1 MNINLNV
8 LNTNDS
14 KKEKN
19 KYKKTSK
26 ISNYEIIK
34 TIGEGTFS
42 KVKLGIHIPT
52 GEKVAIKILE
62 KSKIEDNEDLQ
73 CINRE
78 ISFLK
83 NLSHPNII
91 SIYETIETKDSFY
104 IIMEYAENDLF
115 SYIVQKNYLNENL
128 AKNFYLQ
135 IILSIEYIHKKK
147 ISHRDIKPE
156 NILLTE
162 NNTQLKIIDF
172 GLANNYSNNNL
183 LSTSCGSPCYAAPE
197 MVLGKKYNGIEIDIW
212 SSGIVLYAMLCGYL
226 PFEDDTDEN
235 IYRNV
240 VLGKFDIPERLS
252 IESKDLIT
260 KILEVNPKK
269 RIKLNDIKQHK
280 FLKGVYND
288 IQFIYHKDFFKV
300 QDFEKNYHDVFY
312 GIVNQMVDMG
322 IDSKEGII
330 YNINN
335 NVFNN
340 VTTTFKLLSK
350 KAFRNID
357 LFIKGNSKE
366 KNNDKNKD
374 DDCLSSFSLNNK
386 INKID
391 NINNNI
397 NNNNNNINNNI
408 NNNNINDINKNK
420 NNNNNINNNSN
431 HSDGH
436 HNNIIIINNI
446 NNINNTKF
454 NKTEKM
460 NITPI
465 KNFINN
471 NDKTIKGNS
480 IQKKAQNKK
489 YKINSY
495 GFQKKI
501 KINHK
506 NKKKI
511 NFVNSQHLKKIK
523 GTFINNYKL
532 LMKNVQKVFSNRGR
546 NEHHSYSLDRN
557 SNFNKTYGNTIKN
570 KINNILSSSNL
581 KMNSIRLSVEPINR
595 KNIFN
600 KDKQNS
606 TNKSAKSRR
615 KKQLSIITSGNTFI
629 DSYENVILNTD
640 NNNTNYINNY
650 HKEKIHKRAIS
661 GFSSPNTYSTLNTY
675 NYTNYNESIKNTNI
689 STLNNITIN
698 NKKNY
703 TNNKVKKHNKT
714 INVNNLNLINN
725 KDNIQNN
732 KQKKLVYMRNN
743 KNLRDIMN
751 NNKFLL
757 KTFIEPSIT
766 KKKSPINFKDKN
778 NNNILN
784 SNIQNTTPSNKNYN
798 LINFKE
804 KTKQINLNIQ
814 KFTNFTINELQK
826 KGKNVQNFNMTNN
839 LRNKLVISKKDF
851 ACFTTKLNLNEI
863 IYKLGIISEKTKFVL
878 KKQDK
883 NIFNFYNENNEY
895 VTIEISKIGEK
906 SVINLFHITV
916 NENFTKEVIKNIIAE
931 IDF

>member
-14 KKEKN
+14 KNQN

-91 SIYETIETKDSFY
+91 SIYEIIETKESFY

-115 SYIVQKNYLNENL
+115 SFIVQKNFLNETL

-172 GLANNYSNNNL
+172 GLANNYLNNNL

-197 MVLGKKYNGIEIDIW
+197 MVMGKKYNGIEIDIW

-226 PFEDDTDEN
+226 PFEDDCDEN

-252 IESKDLIT
+252 FESKDLIK

-269 RIKLNDIKQHK
+269 RIKLKDIKDHK
-280 FLKGVYND
+280 FLKGVYNN
-288 IQFIYHKDFFKV
+288 IQYIYHKDFFKV
-300 QDFEKNYHDVFY
+300 EDFEKNYKDVFY
-312 GIVNQMVDMG
+312 AIVDKMVDMG
-322 IDSKEGII
+322 IESREEII
-330 YNINN
+330 FNIKNN
-335 NVFNN
+335 LFNN
-340 VTTTFKLLSK
+340 ITATFKLFSK
-350 KAFRNID
+350 KALRNID
-357 LFIKGNSKE
+357 SFIKGNSKG
-366 KNNDKNKD
+366 KNNEKIIEEDY
-374 DDCLSSFSLNNK
+374 LSSYSLNNK
-386 INKID
+386 NNK
-391 NINNNI
+391 NENNNIKNNYKI
-397 NNNNNNINNNI
+397 NNNNNIINNKNNNSI
-408 NNNNINDINKNK
+408 NNNN
-420 NNNNNINNNSN
+420 
-431 HSDGH
+431 H

-446 NNINNTKF
+446 NNINNSKYS
-454 NKTEKM
+454 KIEKM

-465 KNFINN
+465 KTFIT
-471 NDKTIKGNS
+471 NDKIIKGNS
-480 IQKKAQNKK
+480 IQKKGIDKK

-501 KINHK
+501 NINHK

-511 NFVNSQHLKKIK
+511 NFVNSQNLKKIK
-523 GTFINNYKL
+523 GTLINNYKH
-532 LMKNVQKVFSNRGR
+532 LMKNVQKIFSNRGR
-546 NEHHSYSLDRN
+546 NEQHHSFSLDKN

-581 KMNSIRLSVEPINR
+581 KINSIRLSVEPPINR
-595 KNIFN
+595 KNLFS
-600 KDKQNS
+600 KEKQNS

-629 DSYENVILNTD
+629 DSYDNVIINTD
-640 NNNTNYINNY
+640 NNNTNNFNNCY
-650 HKEKIHKRAIS
+650 KEKIHKRAIS
-661 GFSSPNTYSTLNTY
+661 GFPSPNTYSTLNTY
-675 NYTNYNESIKNTNI
+675 SNNNYNDSIKNTNI
-689 STLNNITIN
+689 STWNNITIN
-698 NKKNY
+698 NKKNIS
-703 TNNKVKKHNKT
+703 NNKVKKHSKT
-714 INVNNLNLINN
+714 INVNNLNIINN
-725 KDNIQNN
+725 KDNIQN
-732 KQKKLVYMRNN
+732 KQKKLAYMRNN

-766 KKKSPINFKDKN
+766 KKRSPINYKDKSN
-778 NNNILN
+778 NKNILN
-784 SNIQNTTPSNKNYN
+784 PNIQNTTPSNKNYN

-814 KFTNFTINELQK
+814 KFPNFTINELQK

-839 LRNKLVISKKDF
+839 LRNKLVNSKKDF

-863 IYKLGIISEKTKFVL
+863 ISKLGTISTKTGFIL

-883 NIFNFYNENNEY
+883 NIYNFYNENNEY
-895 VTIEISKIGEK
+895 VTIEISKIGDK
-906 SVINLFHITV
+906 SMINLYHITG
-916 NENFTKEVIKNIIAE
+916 NEDFTKEVIKNLIAE
-931 IDF
+931 IGF

>member
-8 LNTNDS
+8 LNPKDS
-14 KKEKN
+14 KNQNQN
-19 KYKKTSK
+19 KYKKASK

-91 SIYETIETKDSFY
+91 SIYEIIETNESFY

-115 SYIVQKNYLNENL
+115 SYIVQKNFLNETI

-135 IILSIEYIHKKK
+135 ILLSIEYIHKKK

-172 GLANNYSNNNL
+172 GLANNYLNNNL

-197 MVLGKKYNGIEIDIW
+197 MVMGKKYNGIEIDIW

-226 PFEDDTDEN
+226 PFEDDCDEN

-252 IESKDLIT
+252 FESKDLIK

-269 RIKLNDIKQHK
+269 RIKLKDIKEHK
-280 FLKGVYND
+280 FLKGVYNN
-288 IQFIYHKDFFKV
+288 IQYIYHNDFFKV
-300 QDFEKNYHDVFY
+300 EDFEKNYKEVFY
-312 GIVNQMVDMG
+312 GIIDKMVDMG
-322 IDSKEGII
+322 IESREEII
-330 YNINN
+330 FNINN
-335 NVFNN
+335 KVFNN
-340 VTTTFKLLSK
+340 ITATFKLLSK
-350 KAFRNID
+350 KALRNID
-357 LFIKGNSKE
+357 LFIKGNSKG
-366 KNNDKNKD
+366 KNNYNNKEE
-374 DDCLSSFSLNNK
+374 DCLSSYSLNNK
-386 INKID
+386 NDKNENNN
-391 NINNNI
+391 NINNIENKRIKNNYKI
-397 NNNNNNINNNI
+397 NNNNNNNNDVN
-408 NNNNINDINKNK
+408 NK
-420 NNNNNINNNSN
+420 NNNSNNSN
-431 HSDGH
+431 NH

-446 NNINNTKF
+446 NNIHNSKF
-454 NKTEKM
+454 NKIDKM

-465 KNFINN
+465 KTFINN
-471 NDKTIKGNS
+471 EKIIKGNS
-480 IQKKAQNKK
+480 IKKKGPDKK

-501 KINHK
+501 NINHK

-511 NFVNSQHLKKIK
+511 NFVNSQNLKKIK
-523 GTFINNYKL
+523 GTLINNYKH
-532 LMKNVQKVFSNRGR
+532 LMKNVQKIFSNRGR
-546 NEHHSYSLDRN
+546 NEHHHSFSLDRN

-581 KMNSIRLSVEPINR
+581 KINSIRLSVEPINR
-595 KNIFN
+595 KNLFS
-600 KDKQNS
+600 KQKQNS
-606 TNKSAKSRR
+606 TNKSAKSKR

-629 DSYENVILNTD
+629 DSYDNVILNTD
-640 NNNTNYINNY
+640 NNNTNNFNNCY
-650 HKEKIHKRAIS
+650 KEKIHKRAIS
-661 GFSSPNTYSTLNTY
+661 GFPSPNTYSTLNTY
-675 NYTNYNESIKNTNI
+675 TYTNNNESIKNSNI

-698 NKKNY
+698 NKKNISNY
-703 TNNKVKKHNKT
+703 KVKKHSKT
-714 INVNNLNLINN
+714 INVNNLNIINN
-725 KDNIQNN
+725 KDNVQNN
-732 KQKKLVYMRNN
+732 KQKKLAYMRNH

-757 KTFIEPSIT
+757 KTFIEPSIS
-766 KKKSPINFKDKN
+766 KKKSPINYKEKTNNKN
-778 NNNILN
+778 ALNTNIK
-784 SNIQNTTPSNKNYN
+784 NTTPSSKNYN

-826 KGKNVQNFNMTNN
+826 KGKNVQNFKITNN
-839 LRNKLVISKKDF
+839 LRNKLVNSKQDF

-863 IYKLGIISEKTKFVL
+863 ISKLGTISIKTGFIL

-883 NIFNFYNENNEY
+883 NIFHFYNEYNEY
-895 VTIEISKIGEK
+895 VIIEISKIGEK
-906 SVINLFHITV
+906 SMINLFHITG
-916 NENFTKEVIKNIIAE
+916 NETFTKEVIKNLIVE
-931 IDF
+931 IGF